1 MVRNAI
7 TFVVILILLT
17 FFACKKDKKNNI
29 PVVSIQLPIEN
40 ATYNS
45 IDTIKVKA
53 RVSDIDDDEL
63 RISIFI
69 TDEKNV
75 PVSASLLIKNSGTID
90 TSYYLLER
98 WLSTGNYY
106 LVVSVSDGK
115 NVVSA
120 RVKINIIMKPPTLK
134 GMVVGVKNSSWIDVY
149 YVDTMY
155 QRNKI
160 LVTTNVIDGI
170 YNSQANQ
177 LVILYST
184 GQMAGYQASE
194 YYELYRVSQL
204 NKIGSPYKGML
215 YWKYPYVYVTNA
227 NGSIL
232 MIDSEGRVRD
242 YLRTVFSPY
251 KFIDW
256 NDQWPCLTDFYPQPY
271 SWIELPRQHKN
282 YQHQEWFVDIFKL
295 DNERCLT
302 LTKSTNE
309 KITFYTYRA
318 ENNYLS
324 TFGHEINGKFNGG
337 IYLNEKLILS
347 INQSLYEI
355 NPIYGTLYEI
365 FNGLKL
371 SKLKYEE
378 HHHWLYATYGE
389 QLYWLRLD
397 PISEIGNITFT
408 GDIIFYD
415 FVYE

>member
-1 MVRNAI
+1 MVRNI
-7 TFVVILILLT
+7 LTFVIILILLT
-17 FFACKKDKKNNI
+17 FFACKKDKKNHL

-53 RVSDIDDDEL
+53 RVSDIDEEEL
-63 RISIFI
+63 RVSIFI

-75 PVSASLLIKNSGTID
+75 PVSASLLIKSSGMID
-90 TSYYLLER
+90 TSYYLSER

-106 LVVSVSDGK
+106 LVVLASDGK
-115 NVVSA
+115 DVVSA

-134 GMVVGVKNSSWIDVY
+134 GMVVGVKNSSWVDVY

-160 LVTTNVIDGI
+160 LVATNVIDGI

-177 LVILYST
+177 LVLLYST

-232 MIDSEGRVRD
+232 MIDSDGRVRG

-256 NDQWPCLTDFYPQPY
+256 NDQWPCLTDFYPQPC
-271 SWIELPRQHKN
+271 SWIELPRQNKQ
-282 YQHQEWFVDIFKL
+282 YQHQKYFVDILKL
-295 DNERCLT
+295 DHERCLT
-302 LTKSTNE
+302 LTQSTDE
-309 KITFYTYRA
+309 K
-318 ENNYLS
+318 
-324 TFGHEINGKFNGG
+324 
-337 IYLNEKLILS
+337 
-347 INQSLYEI
+347 
-355 NPIYGTLYEI
+355 
-365 FNGLKL
+365 
-371 SKLKYEE
+371 
-378 HHHWLYATYGE
+378 
-389 QLYWLRLD
+389 
-397 PISEIGNITFT
+397 
-408 GDIIFYD
+408 
-415 FVYE
+415 